1 MTLRQ
6 GLVQNH
12 NNARRAVGRR
22 VRLTLLALAACVVGG
37 MGGVFAADGTQ
48 MDSAPAPRRVV
59 SFNLCADQLLVALA
73 DKGQIAGLS
82 PYAAD
87 PELSVVAE
95 TAQSMPRLD
104 WSAESVVRLG
114 PDLVLAGPSDRLT
127 EQLLKASGIRI
138 QQVDLV
144 TDIESARKQVIE
156 IAALLGQAARGEL
169 LAQRIDAAS
178 TRVSQFASHPRSAM
192 MIERGGYVTG
202 PGSLAAAMLTRA
214 GLHPPKGAP
223 QGFGGFVALEDVLV
237 LNPDLLVLKDAHQAP
252 QDQGALFLTHPALAA
267 KFPQSRRMV
276 LPSRYVMCGGV
287 ALAEG
292 LEHLHNL
299 LTAMPQ

>member
-1 MTLRQ
+1 MQ
-6 GLVQNH
+6 GDGK
-12 NNARRAVGRR
+12 ARRAAFWRA
-22 VRLTLLALAACVVGG
+22 RLAILAAVALVAAGKAAIG
-37 MGGVFAADGTQ
+37 ADGARAQVRDQVQEQ
-48 MDSAPAPRRVV
+48 MPRRVV

-73 DKGQIAGLS
+73 DQSQIAGLS
-82 PYAAD
+82 PYAAN
-87 PELSVVAE
+87 PELSVVAKE
-95 TAQSMPRLD
+95 AAGMPRLD

-138 QQVDLV
+138 KQVDLV

-156 IAALLGQAARGEL
+156 IAALLGQTERGAGL
-169 LAQRIDAAS
+169 VKRIDDAAAQL
-178 TRVSQFASHPRSAM
+178 TPFARHPRSAM

-214 GLHPPKGAP
+214 GLHPPMGAP
-223 QGFGGFVALEDVLV
+223 QGFGGFVALEDLLV
-237 LNPDLLVLKDAHQAP
+237 MNPDILVLKDEPQAP
-252 QDQGALFLTHPALAA
+252 KDQGALFLTHPALVG
-267 KFPQSRRMV
+267 KFPPVRRMV

-292 LEHLHNL
+292 LDHLHAIL
-299 LTAMPQ
+299 AAMPQ